1 MKILKSLND
10 NQREAVE
17 CIKNSQIIVAGAGS
31 GKTKVLTHKI
41 AYLIEKGYE
50 PSSILALTFTN
61 KAANEMKER
70 IKKLIGKKADGV
82 WMGTFHSVFAKIL
95 RVNAEKL
102 GYKPNFSIYDRD
114 DSVALVSHV
123 MQELDI
129 STDLFTPNNAQH
141 RISNMKNHMVTP
153 DEFRTNFADSS
164 LDEKFADVYELY
176 NKRLFE
182 NNAMDFDDLLLK
194 PIELFNKNPK
204 IAARYRGQFRYI
216 LVDEYQDTNRAQ
228 YELVRMLTSQRIK
241 VCVVGDD
248 AQSIYGWRGAD
259 ISNMLDFQKDFSNAK
274 MFKLEQNYR
283 STANILKGANSVIEK
298 NKNQIEKNLWTEQ
311 EEGDKITVIRCSDEK
326 DEAFQIAKNIKKEV
340 QKRKIS
346 LNDIAILYR
355 TNSQSRALED
365 ALRREKLPY
374 QIVGGVEFYR
384 RKEVKDILAYLRV
397 LANQNDEESLL
408 RIMNFPQRGI
418 GNTSVEKMLAFS
430 RKLNISFFD
439 TMARIFE
446 VIEVK
451 ERIQKNV
458 KQFKLL
464 LNKYIEL
471 KDKLSLY
478 ELTSALV
485 DELGV
490 LRIYKEE
497 NSKDSLARY
506 QNVQELLNA
515 IQDFTKTNKGATIDD
530 FLAEVSLVSGIDQ
543 MKEEANFVTLMTI
556 HSAKGLEFPV
566 VFLSGLEEDLFPIN
580 RKFDSDADIE
590 EERRLF
596 YVAFTRAKEK
606 LYLTYARS
614 RYRFGEVAYQDRSR
628 FIDEV
633 DPEVLE
639 EAKASHARSG
649 RKRKSYYDDLYKGVA
664 DPDADRRTY
673 RVGSRVTHKIF
684 GTGKIM
690 AIEGSGD
697 MAKISIQFESHGMK
711 TLVAKFANLS
721 LV

>member
-1 MKILKSLND
+1 MDILKSLNE
-10 NQREAVE
+10 NQREAVK
-17 CIKNSQIIVAGAGS
+17 CLKNSQIVVAGAGS

-41 AYLIEKGYE
+41 AYLIEQGYE

-61 KAANEMKER
+61 KAAKEMKDR
-70 IKKLIGKKADGV
+70 IKKLIGKKADGI
-82 WMGTFHSVFAKIL
+82 WMGTFHSIFAKIL
-95 RVNAEKL
+95 RIDAVKL

-123 MQELDI
+123 MQALDI
-129 STDLFTPNNAQH
+129 STDLFTPNAAQH

-153 DEFRTNFADSS
+153 DEFRKNFADSS
-164 LDEKFADVYELY
+164 ADEKFANIYEEY
-176 NKRLFE
+176 NNRLFE

-194 PIELFNKNPK
+194 PIQLFEKYPK
-204 IAARYRGQFRYI
+204 IAAHYRGNFRYI

-228 YELVRMLTSQRIK
+228 YELVKMMTSQRIK

-259 ISNMLDFQKDFSNAK
+259 ISNMLDFQKDFPNSK
-274 MFKLEQNYR
+274 LFKLEQNYR
-283 STANILKGANSVIEK
+283 STANILKGANSVIVN

-311 EEGDKITVIRCSDEK
+311 PEGDRITVIRCSDEK
-326 DEAFQIAKNIKKEV
+326 DEAFHIAKNIKKEV
-340 QKRKIS
+340 QKRKIT
-346 LNDIAILYR
+346 LNDVAILYR

-430 RKLNISFFD
+430 RRLDISFFT
-439 TMARIFE
+439 TMGRIFE

-458 KQFKLL
+458 KQFKILL
-464 LNKYIEL
+464 DKYIDLTE
-471 KDKLSLY
+471 KLSLY

-490 LRIYKEE
+490 LRMYKEE

-515 IQDFTKTNKGATIDD
+515 IQDFTKTNKDATIDD
-530 FLAEVSLVSGIDQ
+530 FLAEVSLVSGVDQ
-543 MKEEANFVTLMTI
+543 MKDEANFVTLMTI

-580 RKFDSDADIE
+580 RKFDTDADIE

-633 DPEVLE
+633 DPEVLD
-639 EAKASHARSG
+639 EAKAATARSG

-664 DPDADRRTY
+664 DPDADKRSY

-690 AIEGSGD
+690 SIDGSGD
-697 MAKISIQFESHGMK
+697 MAKITIQFESHGMK
-711 TLVAKFANLS
+711 TLVAKFANLT

>member
-41 AYLIEKGYE
+41 AYLIENGYE

-70 IKKLIGKKADGV
+70 IKKLIGKKANEV

-95 RVNAEKL
+95 RVHAEKL

-114 DSVALVSHV
+114 DSVALVNHV

-153 DEFRTNFADSS
+153 DEFRKNFADSS
-164 LDEKFADVYELY
+164 LDEKFADVYEFY
-176 NKRLFE
+176 NKRLYE

-204 IAARYRGQFRYI
+204 ISAHYRGHFRYI

-228 YELVRMLTSQRIK
+228 YELVKMLTSQRIK

-259 ISNMLDFQKDFSNAK
+259 ISNMLDFQKDFKNAK
-274 MFKLEQNYR
+274 MFKLDQNYR
-283 STANILKGANSVIEK
+283 STGNILKGANSVIEK

-311 EEGDKITVIRCSDEK
+311 AEGDKITVIRCSDEK
-326 DEAFQIAKNIKKEV
+326 DEAFQIAKAIKKEV

-430 RKLNISFFD
+430 RKLNISSFD

-451 ERIQKNV
+451 ERIQKNI

-490 LRIYKEE
+490 LRMYKEE

-515 IQDFTKTNKGATIDD
+515 IQDFTKNNKGATIDD
-530 FLAEVSLVSGIDQ
+530 FLAEVSLVSGVDQ

-633 DPEVLE
+633 DPEVLD

-649 RKRKSYYDDLYKGVA
+649 RKRKSYYDDLYKGIT

-690 AIEGSGD
+690 SIEGSGE

-711 TLVAKFANLS
+711 TLVAKFANLT

>member
-1 MKILKSLND
+1 MDILKSLNE
-10 NQREAVE
+10 NQREAVK
-17 CIKNSQIIVAGAGS
+17 CLKNSQIVVAGAGS

-41 AYLIEKGYE
+41 AYLIEQGYA

-61 KAANEMKER
+61 KAAKEMKDR
-70 IKKLIGKKADGV
+70 IKKLIGKKADGI
-82 WMGTFHSVFAKIL
+82 WMGTFHSIFAKIL
-95 RVNAEKL
+95 RIDAVKL

-129 STDLFTPNNAQH
+129 SSDLFTPNSVQH

-153 DEFRTNFADSS
+153 DEFRKNFADSS
-164 LDEKFADVYELY
+164 ADEKFANIYEEY
-176 NKRLFE
+176 NKRLFD

-194 PIELFNKNPK
+194 PIELFEKHPK
-204 IAARYRGQFRYI
+204 IAAHYRGNFRYI

-228 YELVRMLTSQRIK
+228 YELVKMMTSQRIK

-259 ISNMLDFQKDFSNAK
+259 ISNMLDFQKDFSNSK
-274 MFKLEQNYR
+274 LFKLEQNYR
-283 STANILKGANSVIEK
+283 STANILRGANSVIVN

-311 EEGDKITVIRCSDEK
+311 TEGEKISVIRCSDEK
-326 DEAFQIAKNIKKEV
+326 DEAFHIAKNIKKEV
-340 QKRKIS
+340 QKKKIT
-346 LNDIAILYR
+346 LNDVAILYR

-384 RKEVKDILAYLRV
+384 RKEIKDILAYLRV

-430 RKLNISFFD
+430 RRLNISFFT
-439 TMARIFE
+439 TMGRIFE

-458 KQFKLL
+458 KQFKILL
-464 LNKYIEL
+464 DKYIDLTE
-471 KDKLSLY
+471 KLSLY

-490 LRIYKEE
+490 LRMYKEE
-497 NSKDSLARY
+497 NSKDSLVRY

-515 IQDFTKTNKGATIDD
+515 IQDFTKSNKGATIDD
-530 FLAEVSLVSGIDQ
+530 FLAEVSLVSGVDQ
-543 MKEEANFVTLMTI
+543 MKDEANFVTLMTI

-580 RKFDSDADIE
+580 RKFDTDADIE

-606 LYLTYARS
+606 LFLTYARS

-633 DPEVLE
+633 DPEVLD
-639 EAKASHARSG
+639 EAKAATARSG

-664 DPDADRRTY
+664 DPDADKRSY

-690 AIEGSGD
+690 SIDGSGD
-697 MAKISIQFESHGMK
+697 MAKISIQFESHGLK
-711 TLVAKFANLS
+711 TLVAKFANLT